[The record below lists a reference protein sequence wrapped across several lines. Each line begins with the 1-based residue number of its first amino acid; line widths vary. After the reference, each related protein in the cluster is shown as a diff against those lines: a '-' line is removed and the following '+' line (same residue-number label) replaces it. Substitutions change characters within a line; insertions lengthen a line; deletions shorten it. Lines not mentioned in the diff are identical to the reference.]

1 MDFAIKLFRKVE
13 NEGERKNYVVAPLSP
28 QILLSFLA
36 NASQGKTN
44 EEIVKVTGY
53 SDSTTLEKLLNEMQ
67 GDGTKRE
74 LKIGNAFFISSTNN
88 KK

>member
-1 MDFAIKLFRKVE
+1 MNFAIELFRSVE
-13 NEGERKNYVVAPLSP
+13 NEGARKNYVVAPLSP

-36 NASQGKTN
+36 NATSGDTKEQ
-44 EEIVKVTGY
+44 IVQATGY
-53 SDSTTLEKLLNEMQ
+53 ENSNELEKLLKNMQ

-74 LKIGNAFFISSTNN
+74 LKIGNAFFVNSLED